1 MFDLFDFQI
10 FKNVEKG
17 NKNKIIFSNFT
28 KIIVWFFGIL
38 YLLVAVLGI
47 SISLSLHNYLSIIKY
62 CLLILFDILSL
73 VMISIKRKETEIVAI
88 FTIIIFILLNF
99 TTTLF

>member
-17 NKNKIIFSNFT
+17 NKNKIIFSKFT

-47 SISLSLHNYLSIIKY
+47 SLSLSVHNYLSIIKY

-73 VMISIKRKETEIVAI
+73 VMISIKRKETETVAI
-88 FTIIIFILLNF
+88 FTIIIFIMLNF
-99 TTTLF
+99 STTLF